1 MNTDHNQNT
10 QEFRSATEF
19 PASIQELGIK
29 EADQIYCEIRQYLVS
44 TNRSQGQ
51 LRRYNES
58 YRQDISKYRDNI
70 SDLQKTRDNL
80 QLAINQLTTE
90 KKELLNEKSEAIEL
104 LEQEV
109 TNLSS
114 HLDTLS
120 EAFEGIID
128 FDDPNVQ
135 WASTGFMTRVLNFLK
150 SVRRIVQ
157 WWNTDDQ
164 LPSTE
169 KHESLPPSQ
178 ENIAIEKRENPR
190 MYTDPASI
198 NRALRDDT
206 G

>member
-1 MNTDHNQNT
+1 MNTEHNQKT

-19 PASIQELGIK
+19 PTSIQELDIK
-29 EADQIYCEIRQYLVS
+29 EADRVYCEIRQYLVS

-80 QLAINQLTTE
+80 QLAINQLTAE
-90 KKELLNEKSEAIEL
+90 KKELLNDKSEAIEL

-109 TNLSS
+109 TNLSGN
-114 HLDTLS
+114 LDTLS

-135 WASTGFMTRVLNFLK
+135 WASTSFMTRVWNFLK
-150 SVRRIVQ
+150 SVRLIVRG
-157 WWNTDDQ
+157 WNIEDQ
-164 LPSTE
+164 LPSTAD
-169 KHESLPPSQ
+169 HESLPPSR
-178 ENIAIEKRENPR
+178 ENIAMEERENPR